1 MWQWQRPAFQS
12 DLPPGFGQA
21 IALGAS
27 VCSSVRWT
35 QQWCLPRG
43 CCKKALPAVAW
54 PSAVLV
60 PAEGRGEAWGS
71 GSWGRGAGEVCDV
84 LSGL

>member
-1 MWQWQRPAFQS
+1 MGVPGEGMWQWQRPAFQS

-35 QQWCLPRG
+35 QQWCLPG
-43 CCKKALPAVAW
+43 AAQEGA
-54 PSAVLV
+54 PSSGLAQCG
-60 PAEGRGEAWGS
+60 AGAGRGQRGS
-71 GSWGRGAGEVCDV
+71 LGKR
-84 LSGL
+84 